1 MNSFNIEIVT
11 PEGAV
16 YSGQCQSIILRTPEG
31 DVEILSGHTDYLAAL
46 DTGEVRIKTE
56 EGVRYASASGGFV
69 SVCKGDVR
77 VIATTFEFADQ
88 INEERARR
96 AKEVAEARL
105 RDAKTDM
112 EIRRATAKLKRAAS
126 RIKVSE
132 LK

>member
-1 MNSFNIEIVT
+1 M
-11 PEGAV
+11 
-16 YSGQCQSIILRTPEG
+16 
-31 DVEILSGHTDYLAAL
+31 
-46 DTGEVRIKTE
+46 
-56 EGVRYASASGGFV
+56 
-69 SVCKGDVR
+69 R